1 MTRVDAA
8 IRKTGSLSED
18 IPTIFMGRD
27 GRRSLDATFLKAN
40 PELIPA
46 TIQRE
51 EVQTARDVVSKLEEI
66 GILKNNSGIYSIVDD
81 SNRSLYLP
89 PNKVNGQRYT
99 QRAALNEIAYYP
111 GIKMQYLR
119 SLETPEEEEVE
130 VLIKTY
136 GDVIPDRGN
145 MLVPNFIRSRD
156 LEFTELAALPSPAG
170 RDVLDTR
177 QVPFSRP
184 LQRPTFTVTTGNE
197 DENGYIRR
205 ISFQEGELGAQ
216 LKKSLSEVTDIARRL
231 GGFPERN
238 VVEIRYSQAEEG
250 DTRNGIQLTM
260 NSYIPYLD
268 MTIREAIDLSRR
280 ID

>member
-1 MTRVDAA
+1 
-8 IRKTGSLSED
+8 
-18 IPTIFMGRD
+18 
-27 GRRSLDATFLKAN
+27 
-40 PELIPA
+40 
-46 TIQRE
+46 
-51 EVQTARDVVSKLEEI
+51 
-66 GILKNNSGIYSIVDD
+66 
-81 SNRSLYLP
+81 
-89 PNKVNGQRYT
+89 
-99 QRAALNEIAYYP
+99 
-111 GIKMQYLR
+111 MQYLR

-205 ISFQEGELGAQ
+205 ISFQEGQLGAQ
-216 LKKSLSEVTDIARRL
+216 LKKSLSENILSKFTLLTA
-231 GGFPERN
+231 
-238 VVEIRYSQAEEG
+238 VE
-250 DTRNGIQLTM
+250 
-260 NSYIPYLD
+260 
-268 MTIREAIDLSRR
+268 
-280 ID
+280 